1 MAEKLHDAF
10 ISYSRKDR
18 AFASLLEKALE
29 AFSPPKIGTISQR
42 HLDIFRDEEDFTGT
56 DYHKAVSKHLQ
67 DSRKLIVICTPAARA
82 SQYVNDEICLFA
94 KTNGS
99 EHIIPILLDG
109 LPNNEA
115 TEQRDANKA
124 FPDALVNCVQMPL
137 AIDYRD
143 FRLGSSDKVS
153 KGKFQSVW
161 FSLLANL
168 YDIGRSELE
177 QRERKRQARIRNL
190 WIGGL
195 GSVIVILS
203 VSLGLAIFNWF
214 EAEQAKGTAQQ
225 AKETATVQRDKARR
239 SAAIAE
245 FREAQRYYEDG
256 YLPPALIHQAQ
267 AIKLDPSWLS
277 SRTAL
282 ISYLQRRNWHLPVSF
297 FGNDAAIK
305 STAFSPDS
313 KRMLTVSINGGAQL
327 WDVYTNKPIGKAMKH
342 GGAVKFAAF
351 SPDSARVVTVS
362 DDGTAQLWN
371 SQTGKALGE
380 AMKPEGG
387 NLMAQFSPDGM
398 RVRTISSGFSNEM
411 MQLWNGLNHP
421 GFSGDK
427 MI

>member
-1 MAEKLHDAF
+1 MAGKLHDAF

-29 AFSPPKIGTISQR
+29 AFSPPKIGTIPQK

-82 SQYVNDEICLFA
+82 SLYVNEEVRIFA
-94 KTNGS
+94 ETNGS

-109 LPNNEA
+109 LANNEA
-115 TEQRDANKA
+115 IEQQEANQA

-190 WIGGL
+190 WIVGL

-203 VSLGLAIFNWF
+203 GFLGLAIFNWF
-214 EAEQAKGTAQQ
+214 EAEQAKDAEQQ
-225 AKETATVQRDKARR
+225 ATKTAIEQRDKAQH
-239 SAAIAE
+239 ALAVADI
-245 FREAQRYYEDG
+245 REAQRFMDNDDSTH
-256 YLPPALIHQAQ
+256 ALVHLAQ
-267 AIKLDPSWLS
+267 ATRFDPLWIV
-277 SRTAL
+277 SRTL
-282 ISYLQRRNWHLPVSF
+282 LVNLMQQKKWHLPNQILKHEDEGRF
-297 FGNDAAIK
+297 AILICGLQ
-305 STAFSPDS
+305 
-313 KRMLTVSINGGAQL
+313 RGR
-327 WDVYTNKPIGKAMKH
+327 YTRG
-342 GGAVKFAAF
+342 
-351 SPDSARVVTVS
+351 
-362 DDGTAQLWN
+362 DGIL
-371 SQTGKALGE
+371 
-380 AMKPEGG
+380 
-387 NLMAQFSPDGM
+387 
-398 RVRTISSGFSNEM
+398 
-411 MQLWNGLNHP
+411 
-421 GFSGDK
+421 
-427 MI
+427 